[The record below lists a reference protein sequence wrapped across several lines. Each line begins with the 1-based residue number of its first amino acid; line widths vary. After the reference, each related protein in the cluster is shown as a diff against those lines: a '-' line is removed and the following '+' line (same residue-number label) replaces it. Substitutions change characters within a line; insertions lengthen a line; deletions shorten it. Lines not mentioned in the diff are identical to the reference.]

1 MLQGFVRRLIGV
13 CALCLSVS
21 AVAAEPTAPASRV
34 MTHED
39 VWLLRRLGS
48 PVLSPDGR
56 LAVVSVADPAYD
68 PKDQVSDLWLLH
80 PGTELAARRL
90 TFTKGAEA
98 GVTFS
103 ADGKR
108 LAFTAKRDGDLED
121 QIYVLDLF
129 NGGEAQRITDLPMGA
144 RSPRFSPD
152 GAQIAY
158 VTDVWPGA
166 RDDAENRKLSREHA
180 ERKSTVRAY
189 DTYPIRQWDHWLDE
203 RQPHLYVQDVRA
215 GATPRDL
222 LAGSAL
228 VAQPGYVGRAEDDG
242 TTLEPAWTPDGQ
254 GLVFTAGTDQD
265 QSVRAFTPI
274 SLWYVTLG
282 GGEPQRLTS
291 GPDTFEAPR
300 FGGPDGTLYA
310 EHVHASGH
318 IYDLTQIA
326 AIPFRHGLASTPRD
340 LTGAVDR
347 SVASWGVTA
356 QGVLYFLAEDSGHEQ
371 LYSAPLGQPAK
382 LLWPVKRGVYTGLT
396 VASDARDAMLVARFD
411 AADSPPE
418 LVRLKPSEGHELL
431 TGFNAK
437 AAQQGPLLS
446 PLESFTFTASNGRRI
461 HSFLVKPPN
470 FDPKHRYPL
479 LVLLHGGPHSSWRDS
494 FGLRWNYHLLASA
507 GYVVLLTDYSGST
520 GYGEA
525 FAQSIERDPLDGPAR
540 EINEAA
546 DEAIRRY
553 PFIDASRQCAGGASY
568 GGHLA
573 NWLEAT
579 TTRYRCLISHA
590 GLADLE
596 VQWGTS
602 DSAYHREV
610 MIGSPPWSHDPL
622 WRAQS
627 PIAYADRFAT
637 PILLSVGDR
646 DYRVPLNNT
655 LAMWTALQRR
665 EVPSRLLV
673 FPDANHWITKAE
685 DSRRWYSEVAQWLK
699 RYLQDSSSEP

>member
-1 MLQGFVRRLIGV
+1 
-13 CALCLSVS
+13 
-21 AVAAEPTAPASRV
+21 

>member
-1 MLQGFVRRLIGV
+1 MQQGFVGRLAGL
-13 CALCLSVS
+13 CALACAIS
-21 AVAAEPTAPASRV
+21 AQAVEPPAQRP

-39 VWLLRRLGS
+39 VWLMRRIGA
-48 PVLSPDGR
+48 PVLSPDGH
-56 LAVVSVADPAYD
+56 LAVVSVAEPAYD
-68 PKDQVSDLWLLH
+68 PKEQVSDLWLLH
-80 PGTELAARRL
+80 PGSDLGARRI
-90 TFTKGAEA
+90 TFTKGAES

-103 ADGKR
+103 PDGKR
-108 LAFTAKRDGDLED
+108 LAFTAKRDGDQEE

-129 NGGEAQRITDLPMGA
+129 NGGEAQRITDVPMGA

-152 GAQIAY
+152 GTQIAY

-166 RDDAENRKLSREHA
+166 LDDTDNRKLTREHA

-189 DTYPIRQWDHWLDE
+189 DRYPIRQWDHWLDE
-203 RQPHLYVQDVRA
+203 RQPHLYVQDARA
-215 GATPRDL
+215 GALPRDL
-222 LAGSAL
+222 LAGTAL
-228 VAQPGYVGRAEDDG
+228 VAQPGYTGRAEDDG
-242 TTLEPAWTPDGQ
+242 TTLEPAWTPDGT

-265 QSVRAFTPI
+265 HSVRAFTHL
-274 SLWYVTLG
+274 SLWYVRLE
-282 GGEPQRLTS
+282 GGEPQRLTA
-291 GPDTFEAPR
+291 GPDTYEAPR
-300 FGGPDGTLYA
+300 FGGPDGHLYA
-310 EHVHASGH
+310 EHIHASGH
-318 IYDLTQIA
+318 IYDLTQVA
-326 AIPFRHGLASTPRD
+326 VIPFRHGFASTPHD
-340 LTGAVDR
+340 LTDAVDR
-347 SVASWGVTA
+347 SVSSWGVTA
-356 QGVLYFLAEDSGHEQ
+356 QGILYFLAEDNGHEQ
-371 LYSAPLGQPAK
+371 LYSAAQGKPAQLVMPLK
-382 LLWPVKRGVYTGLT
+382 TGVYTSLA
-396 VASDARDAMLVARFD
+396 VANDAREPMLVARFD
-411 AADSPPE
+411 AANHPPE
-418 LVRLKPSEGHELL
+418 LVRLRLSQGHEFL

-437 AAQQGPLLS
+437 ALQQGPALS
-446 PLESFTFTASNGRRI
+446 ALESFTFTASNGRRI
-461 HSFLVKPPN
+461 HSFLVKPPE
-470 FDPKHRYPL
+470 FDPKRHYPL

-494 FGLRWNYHLLASA
+494 FGLRWNYHLLASP

-553 PFIDASRQCAGGASY
+553 DFIDATRQCAGGASY

-610 MIGSPPWSHDPL
+610 MIGSPPWGGDPL

-685 DSRRWYSEVAQWLK
+685 DSRRWYDEVAQWLQ
-699 RYLQDSSSEP
+699 RYLQDAPAEH